1 MNEDDLLPHAIRVY
15 EQELK
20 RLENVDSK
28 TNQQIG
34 FVGIIIAI
42 FGFVVGDNFQTL
54 TYLCLVVIGL
64 GFLLSSIIISIS
76 KILYPTK
83 KIPEFN
89 VGLFYQDLKK
99 GETEDTILE
108 VYLIHIDEISRFV
121 TKKARWLAKSYIITL
136 LGIGISFIGILL
148 SVL

>member
-1 MNEDDLLPHAIRVY
+1 
-15 EQELK
+15 
-20 RLENVDSK
+20 
-28 TNQQIG
+28 
-34 FVGIIIAI
+34 
-42 FGFVVGDNFQTL
+42 L

-121 TKKARWLAKSYIITL
+121 TKKARWLAKIVHYYPLGNRDQFYRNIVICFIIV
-136 LGIGISFIGILL
+136 SR
-148 SVL
+148 